1 MGALRC
7 YISICRRFL
16 AARTSQSIHDTGFD
30 KAMDSV
36 SVAAD
41 VAALLDAVADGA
53 ISASQAL
60 ARWPTVSDRRLKI
73 ARHEVTHVENDIDI
87 RERDPDYAR
96 YQRDSLRELAW
107 QVRQRF
113 GIE

>member
-1 MGALRC
+1 M
-7 YISICRRFL
+7 CRRFL
-16 AARTSQSIHDTGFD
+16 AACTSPSIRDAGFD

-36 SVAAD
+36 YVAAD

-53 ISASQAL
+53 MSASQAL
-60 ARWPTVSDRRLKI
+60 ARWPAVSDRLLKI
-73 ARHEVTHVENDIDI
+73 ARHEVTHVENDVDI
-87 RERDPDYAR
+87 RDRDPEYAR
-96 YQRDSLRELAW
+96 YQRDSLRERAW